1 MQREAQVKEALK
13 RMRMLNIFK
22 PTIKEFEKEGKI
34 SKSINGGL
42 YWLDDEDM
50 ERVRK
55 FEEMCDALVYNVIE
69 CNTEFGKLQNFLYV
83 SKNEEEWEFDTQDI
97 KDGIVFAYVCNLD
110 IPEYSEFGSIGIRN
124 FGGGL
129 VRVG

>member
-1 MQREAQVKEALK
+1 MQREEQLIEALK
-13 RMRMLNIFK
+13 RMELLNIFK
-22 PTIKEFEKEGKI
+22 STINEFREDGKI

-42 YWLDDEDM
+42 YWLDEEDK

-55 FEEMCDALVYNVIE
+55 FEEKYNALVYCVIE

-129 VRVG
+129 IRIG